1 MPLPS
6 QPIEIFIE
14 GLSQHVD
21 EKARPQGKL
30 DRADNVAFDKAGQ
43 LNKRRG
49 YRAISLL
56 AGDIHDNPAPELFTV
71 VAQFRDELVLLSDSL
86 WSVVSPIGEV
96 DATSVVLRGPLPRGG
111 YRVRAVIG
119 DGVGEEDLTP

>member
-14 GLSQHVD
+14 GLSQHVT

-30 DRADNVAFDKAGQ
+30 DRADNIGFDKAGH

-49 YRAISLL
+49 YRCIDLTN
-56 AGDIHDNPAPELFTV
+56 GDIHDNPAPELFTV
-71 VAQFRDELVLLSDSL
+71 VAQFRDELVMLSDSL
-86 WSVVSPIGEV
+86 WSVVSPTRNV

-111 YRVRAVIG
+111 YRVRNIVG
-119 DGVGEEDLTP
+119 DGLGDQELS